1 MNRKRRKKEERQQEL
16 TIWLMVASL
25 IIQIIALIKTFF

>member
-1 MNRKRRKKEERQQEL
+1 MNRRRRNKKERQQEL